1 MLVLSCIL
9 IMLAIALPL
18 HWAVQYELERWES
31 PDYFRRYGV
40 VVKRPEALDAAA
52 EVIGTY
58 CGAAV
63 HRSVTFKGMTYE
75 FAGVVSQK
83 YQDASTRTSSTSS
96 PGSCTSPV
104 GPDASR
110 RSVAAGRPGR
120 ARVARD
126 GGGP

>member
-1 MLVLSCIL
+1 MRPKVGRMLVLSCIL

-31 PDYFRRYGV
+31 PEYFRRHGV
-40 VVKRPEALDAAA
+40 IVKRPEALDAAA

-75 FAGVVSQK
+75 FAGVVPQK
-83 YQDASTRTSSTSS
+83 YQRRIGENELYIEPGLLYLTR
-96 PGSCTSPV
+96 
-104 GPDASR
+104 R
-110 RSVAAGRPGR
+110 R
-120 ARVARD
+120 
-126 GGGP
+126 